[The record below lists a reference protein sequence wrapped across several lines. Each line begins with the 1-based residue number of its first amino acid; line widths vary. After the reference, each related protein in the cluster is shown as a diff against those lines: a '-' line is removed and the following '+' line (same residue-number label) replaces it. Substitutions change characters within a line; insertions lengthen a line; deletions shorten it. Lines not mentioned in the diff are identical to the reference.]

1 MRKQFREQIRCVL
14 GRHYSFYPM
23 RSRGVDLNEYMTAHF
38 RDLIG
43 KVFTPFEDKNIVSL
57 ALEKTQ
63 DPQIAAN
70 QARLLE
76 MLEND
81 FYIDRNYTLG
91 KEPELPQP
99 IAMRF
104 GLQDTVII
112 GYYRSEE
119 QLNWIR
125 ENKLYNVR
133 VGNAKGS
140 VEISPALVGAKYLL
154 LYGAQGQ
161 FKYRLAETSPT
172 LWSKEDLKKKGY
184 SNPHHDFYFMFHLS
198 EQLVDGDL
206 AQMQIDINK
215 LESLLRSKGKMDNI
229 FGRDP
234 FPISMTELV
243 NCQSAE

>member
-1 MRKQFREQIRCVL
+1 MLIELVPPCRGLNVIGRNNPEIKYQFKDRLFDRDTMLLSRYNVNFLFVISLYARNRQAEKAAWKDEVRKQFREQIRCVL
-14 GRHYSFYPM
+14 GRHYRFYPM

-70 QARLLE
+70 QARLLD
-76 MLEND
+76 MLDQD

-91 KEPELPQP
+91 NEPELPQP

-133 VGNAKGS
+133 VEMPKARSKYHRHWS
-140 VEISPALVGAKYLL
+140 VPSICYFMEHRDNSSIAWQKPTRHCGAK
-154 LYGAQGQ
+154 
-161 FKYRLAETSPT
+161 KT
-172 LWSKEDLKKKGY
+172 
-184 SNPHHDFYFMFHLS
+184 
-198 EQLVDGDL
+198 
-206 AQMQIDINK
+206 
-215 LESLLRSKGKMDNI
+215 
-229 FGRDP
+229 
-234 FPISMTELV
+234 
-243 NCQSAE
+243 

>member
-1 MRKQFREQIRCVL
+1 MGGCAASEVDGADGGTEEGLPLVHLADQGLDVQGGLVAQ
-14 GRHYSFYPM
+14 GG
-23 RSRGVDLNEYMTAHF
+23 GVEVAID
-38 RDLIG
+38 
-43 KVFTPFEDKNIVSL
+43 
-57 ALEKTQ
+57 
-63 DPQIAAN
+63 AAGG
-70 QARLLE
+70 AE
-76 MLEND
+76 GDVDVDAGHGGTGEEC
-81 FYIDRNYTLG
+81 G
-91 KEPELPQP
+91 
-99 IAMRF
+99 
-104 GLQDTVII
+104 
-112 GYYRSEE
+112 YRSEE
-119 QLNWIR
+119 QLNWIC

>member
-1 MRKQFREQIRCVL
+1 MTNPIGTPL
-14 GRHYSFYPM
+14 GRHYRFYPM

-99 IAMRF
+99 VAMRF

-119 QLNWIR
+119 QLNWIL

-140 VEISPALVGAKYLL
+140 EMATKAWSQTLTVSA
-154 LYGAQGQ
+154 
-161 FKYRLAETSPT
+161 TSPIV
-172 LWSKEDLKKKGY
+172 GY
-184 SNPHHDFYFMFHLS
+184 F
-198 EQLVDGDL
+198 
-206 AQMQIDINK
+206 
-215 LESLLRSKGKMDNI
+215 
-229 FGRDP
+229 
-234 FPISMTELV
+234 
-243 NCQSAE
+243 